1 MGISLGDHVFLV
13 FQLVEPKQKLN
24 LIIKLLLRLV
34 AHEANILLEDLTV
47 LDHVDV
53 SDAVLEDVQ
62 VLGVGTDLTECAVV
76 ESLVLEIF
84 HTNGEQV
91 LIRLLLLVVEKD
103 ALPFFH
109 LSNPTFLLGALPGG
123 GVLVENVENS
133 VDRLGGLPH
142 LRNHQEW
149 TLRLIKTQLQLVMLC
164 PSKHTARDLDS
175 LDGSQEGSNISRC
188 ELALK
193 LYLNGEDLVQALDV
207 NLNQLVAVS
216 DQLKFGPRVLR

>member
-53 SDAVLEDVQ
+53 PDSVLEDVQ

-84 HTNGEQV
+84 HTNGE
-91 LIRLLLLVVEKD
+91 
-103 ALPFFH
+103 
-109 LSNPTFLLGALPGG
+109 
-123 GVLVENVENS
+123 
-133 VDRLGGLPH
+133 
-142 LRNHQEW
+142 
-149 TLRLIKTQLQLVMLC
+149 
-164 PSKHTARDLDS
+164 
-175 LDGSQEGSNISRC
+175 
-188 ELALK
+188 
-193 LYLNGEDLVQALDV
+193 
-207 NLNQLVAVS
+207 
-216 DQLKFGPRVLR
+216 